1 MNNSEILN
9 RFDVLYNN
17 IMSNQAPGLDA
28 YEKSVFWNKA
38 TLEVMKN
45 HLNPKGNKYTEGY
58 DFSAKRQVEFSE
70 LTKTKSA
77 KVAKDSPISTYG
89 PVLWSVI
96 DADFSINDALSIV
109 NERVNVIDSNT
120 YDAVTRFIEGW
131 PSFSLTDIVSLTA
144 LIQHVLDN
152 IATTHPMYIKLHH
165 LLDVGIE
172 ALGTGI
178 FDEWNTLVSE
188 YHLPLTIYT
197 AIEDLGLAGLITEKV
212 VVPLNNVEYDTLS
225 SRPYPYPPK
234 SQVWRLL
241 MNGNPEFVLSPG
253 VSAVEYVIRY
263 IKLPKEVNLQDA
275 EDIPEVPEV
284 LHDEILQRAVELAK
298 NSWEGT
304 LETHKTFGERSE

>member
-70 LTKTKSA
+70 LTKTKST
-77 KVAKDSPISTYG
+77 KVAKSSPVSTYG

-96 DADFSINDALSIV
+96 DADFSINDVLSIV

-131 PSFSLTDIVSLTA
+131 PSFDVRDIVGLTA
-144 LIQHVLDN
+144 LIQHILDN
-152 IATTHPMYIKLHH
+152 IAATHPMYIKLHH

-172 ALGTGI
+172 AIGTGV
-178 FDEWNTLVSE
+178 FDEWNALISE
-188 YHLPLTIYT
+188 YHLPLTVHT

-234 SQVWRLL
+234 PQVWRLL